1 LTPRPVSQPWLLEA
15 VGTAAWTGV
24 PLRSLLEDAGLG
36 RDAVE
41 IVFTGLDRG
50 VEGGVE
56 QDYARSLRV
65 EDAMAD
71 DVLLAYEMNGG
82 ALPPQHGFPVRLVVP
97 GWYGMT
103 SVKWLTR
110 VTAVAEPFRGY
121 QQERRYR
128 LRRHDA
134 HP

>member
-1 LTPRPVSQPWLLEA
+1 MVDKPVSLSLDELRARPAHSVTVTMECAGNGRARLTPRPVSQPWLLEA
-15 VGTAAWTGV
+15 VGTAEWTGV

-41 IVFTGLDRG
+41 IVFAGLDRG

-71 DVLLAYEMNGG
+71 DVLLAYEMNG
-82 ALPPQHGFPVRLVVP
+82 
-97 GWYGMT
+97 
-103 SVKWLTR
+103 
-110 VTAVAEPFRGY
+110 
-121 QQERRYR
+121 
-128 LRRHDA
+128 
-134 HP
+134 